1 MYIHV
6 RVCIRVCV
14 PSLLGRIKFWP
25 IKKFKGKTAAATF
38 MRVRKTIRERQEGG
52 RICVCVSRVH
62 VCDCIYV
69 YSNVCECA
77 NVTPERK

>member
-1 MYIHV
+1 M
-6 RVCIRVCV
+6 CVCV
-14 PSLLGRIKFWP
+14 SSLLGRIKFWP

-52 RICVCVSRVH
+52 RICVCKTCACVYLH
-62 VCDCIYV
+62 VCVCVSVYV
-69 YSNVCECA
+69 CV

>member
-1 MYIHV
+1 M
-6 RVCIRVCV
+6 CV

-62 VCDCIYV
+62 VCDCMYTSV
-69 YSNVCECA
+69 CVCECA